1 VPLPSVREHLALLSH
16 AHASPG
22 TCALSLH
29 DALPIYMGRPD
40 AGAVIHLHAPDGVA
54 VSAHREGLLPLSQ
67 TAMLCL
73 DHLSY
78 HEFEGV
84 ALNLDERER
93 LIRDLGSSSMML
105 LRNHGTLTLGRNVAE
120 AFTYM
125 YFLMKACEIQVRAQA
140 CGPVHMPPESADR

>member
-1 VPLPSVREHLALLSH
+1 
-16 AHASPG
+16 
-22 TCALSLH
+22 
-29 DALPIYMGRPD
+29 
-40 AGAVIHLHAPDGVA
+40 
-54 VSAHREGLLPLSQ
+54 
-67 TAMLCL
+67 
-73 DHLSY
+73 LSY

-125 YFLMKACEIQVRAQA
+125 YFLMKACEIQVRAHA
-140 CGPVHMPPESADR
+140 CGPVHMPPESAIETTRQQSRHLGRAGKPPWPAALRLLHTRYPGYAV